1 MVESV
6 KEFTHIKVLMIL
18 FCILTRNNYA
28 TRYRPIYSFVVGKSY
43 TFPQLNVGFRNQ
55 TEYSNKIYFNYYN
68 MWVLSGVS
76 LIRKYWLKVKVSKDA
91 FLFAID
97 YAVYDWIILDV
108 SLHFEIREYVQLN
121 IGFSLI
127 CLQMNHN
134 ILIWI

>member
-97 YAVYDWIILDV
+97 YAVYDLIY
-108 SLHFEIREYVQLN
+108 IRRVVTLCDTRICSVEYW
-121 IGFSLI
+121 
-127 CLQMNHN
+127 LQSYLSSNES
-134 ILIWI
+134 